1 MKGVLKRPQF
11 LLDVAEEL
19 TWLNEKAGAAV
30 AKRWYQAL
38 LTTIQDLHRQPG
50 IGRERLDLTPP
61 GIRSWRVKRFPRWL
75 IFYMMR
81 DGDLILLRVRY
92 GTINLPGIKMLS

>member
-11 LLDVAEEL
+11 LLDLAEEL

-30 AKRWYQAL
+30 AERWYQAVL
-38 LTTIQDLHRQPG
+38 ETIQNLRRHPG
-50 IGRERLDLTPP
+50 LGRERLDLLPP
-61 GIRSWRVKRFPRWL
+61 GVRSWRVTHFPRWL

-81 DGDLILLRVRY
+81 NSDLVLLRVRY